1 MFVVGQKNPVLCFP
15 MLLVGLTGGLASG
28 KTTVA
33 RILGQRGAEII
44 DADLLAREVVEPGKP
59 AWKDIV
65 NTFGRSVLTPQG
77 TVSREVLAKIVFGN
91 SAKLKRLT
99 NIIHPR
105 VARERA
111 RLTRQIQLKDPK
123 AVIVYDAA
131 MLIEAGAHR
140 RMDRV
145 VVVKADRATQI
156 TRACQRG
163 GLTKADALRRIHN
176 QMSLRDKLYH
186 ADCVIDG
193 TLPLTQL
200 RPLLRDLYN
209 QFQKQASHQT
219 SPKER
224 KVISRVNS

>member
-33 RILGQRGAEII
+33 RILGQWGAEVI
-44 DADLLAREVVEPGKP
+44 DADILAREVVEQGKP
-59 AWKDIV
+59 AWNDIV
-65 NTFGRSVLTPQG
+65 HTFGRSVLTPQG
-77 TVSREVLAKIVFGN
+77 TVSRGVLAKIVFGN

-111 RLTRQIQLKDPK
+111 RLTRQIRLNNPK

-156 TRACQRG
+156 TRACRRG
-163 GLTKADALRRIHN
+163 GLTKAGALRRIHN
-176 QMSLRDKLYH
+176 QMPLRDKLRH
-186 ADCVIDG
+186 ADYVIDG

-200 RPLLRDLYN
+200 RPRLRDLYR
-209 QFQKQASHQT
+209 QFQEEASQQT
-219 SPKER
+219 TRNKN
-224 KVISRVNS
+224 KTV